1 MRGTGGVT
9 MAQSEA
15 TSLYFDM
22 PRAAIDLGG
31 SQIRFSP
38 HKIAEGLCAVG
49 RLNGASRRAILWGNR
64 TDRVVIAGPTLFRMI
79 ATGLPDAKPV

>member
-1 MRGTGGVT
+1 MTQRRFGSEPWIICGVAAVRGNEGVT

-38 HKIAEGLCAVG
+38 HKIAEALCAVG
-49 RLNGASRRAILWGNR
+49 L
-64 TDRVVIAGPTLFRMI
+64 
-79 ATGLPDAKPV
+79 